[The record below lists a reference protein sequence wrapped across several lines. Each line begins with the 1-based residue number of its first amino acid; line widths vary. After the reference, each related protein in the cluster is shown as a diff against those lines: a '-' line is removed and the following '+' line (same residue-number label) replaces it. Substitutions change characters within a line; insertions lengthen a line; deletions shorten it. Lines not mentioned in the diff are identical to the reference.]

1 MKNLLL
7 LALLLTAPLARAAD
21 LCPRDAMG
29 LRVGESL
36 TCTCIPAAVLD
47 AGSVAGSD
55 VYTGDSRICR
65 AALHAGAVSRAGGI
79 VTLRVLAGV
88 TRHPGSSRHGVRT
101 ADFGAWRQSFTFEE
115 EATGGPRLCPDTMA
129 AYAGSAERLTC
140 LCPGEA
146 ALRAATV
153 WGSNPYTADSGLC
166 RAALHAGMIPITGGE
181 LRVVMGP
188 GAAAYPASARHG
200 VQTRE
205 FGAFR
210 GSFTFEGTPNT
221 TPGTPTQAPVLQ
233 ALRRDGRVAL
243 YIQFRTNSA
252 ELDPPAIPLLTE
264 LREALLSQ
272 PTLRLRLLGHTD
284 NQGGPAINN
293 PLSFRRAQAVR
304 AWLVRE
310 GIADARLTAEG
321 RGQND
326 PVAENGSEAGRA
338 LNRRVE
344 ALRVD

>member
-1 MKNLLL
+1 MKILPL
-7 LALLLTAPLARAAD
+7 LALLLAAPIARAAEP
-21 LCPRDAMG
+21 CPRDAMG
-29 LRVGESL
+29 LRVGTSL
-36 TCTCIPAAVLD
+36 TCTCTPAAVLE

-65 AALHAGAVSRAGGI
+65 AALHAGAASRAGGI
-79 VTLRVLAGV
+79 VTLRVLGGV
-88 TRHPGSSRHGVRT
+88 ARHPGSSRHGVRT

-115 EATGGPRLCPDTMA
+115 EAISGPRLCPDTLA
-129 AYAGSAERLTC
+129 AFAGSAERLTC

-146 ALRAATV
+146 ALRAAAV

-181 LRVVMGP
+181 LRVVLGP
-188 GAAAYPASARHG
+188 GAAAYPASLRHG

-210 GSFTFEGTPNT
+210 GSFTFEGTPNA
-221 TPGTPTQAPVLQ
+221 TPGAPTQAPVLQ

-243 YIQFRTNSA
+243 YIRFRTNSA

-264 LREALLSQ
+264 LRDALRGQ
-272 PTLRLRLLGHTD
+272 PALRLRLVGHTD
-284 NQGGPAINN
+284 SQGGAAVNN
-293 PLSFRRAQAVR
+293 PLSLRRAQAVR

-310 GIADARLTAEG
+310 GIADARLVAEG
-321 RGQND
+321 RGQAE
-326 PVAENGSEAGRA
+326 PVAENASEAGRA

-344 ALRVD
+344 AVRLD